1 MKSRVA
7 CFVILWL
14 ATAASW
20 AQTANPI
27 PDQFLPAYLTVR
39 PNAFLVDPQGL
50 LNAADFQ
57 DRLKFLNYHASDST
71 IDLFV
76 YVIGGD
82 QDFPE
87 ERRKREIVERFFA
100 AGRPAVIVFYTLG
113 APQYSTMDLSPA
125 LTSQIP
131 AIDQHHAL
139 ANSIQQAR
147 QKLAS
152 VEQFETFCVQLSIR
166 IYWME
171 RLISG
176 EPPVHIKDLPAAPIS
191 PEKAKAAEKK
201 AEKKAKFLAIQNQM
215 LQFALPAG
223 VVLGLLAMVCVFW
236 RVRRARARY
245 HFPVLEVEPRLGG
258 NHAAGVGAVISFASA
273 AVPPAS
279 QRDQMPEYLRRA

>member
-27 PDQFLPAYLTVR
+27 PDQFLPAYLKAR

-76 YVIGGD
+76 YLIGGD

-113 APQYSTMDLSPA
+113 APQHSTMDLSPA

-131 AIDQHHAL
+131 AVDQRHAL
-139 ANSIQQAR
+139 ASSIQQAS
-147 QKLAS
+147 QKLTS

-171 RLISG
+171 RLVSG
-176 EPPVHIKDLPAAPIS
+176 EPPVHINELPAAPIS
-191 PEKAKAAEKK
+191 PEKAKAAQ
-201 AEKKAKFLAIQNQM
+201 KKAKFLAIQGQA
-215 LQFALPAG
+215 LKFALPAG
-223 VVLGLLAMVCVFW
+223 VVLGLLAMVCVFL
-236 RVRRARARY
+236 RVMGARARY

-258 NHAAGVGAVISFASA
+258 NHAAGVGAVLSFASA

-279 QRDQMPEYLRRA
+279 QRDQVPEYLRRA

>member
-27 PDQFLPAYLTVR
+27 PDQFLPAYLTAH
-39 PNAFLVDPQGL
+39 PKAFLIDPQGL

-76 YVIGGD
+76 YLIGGD

-100 AGRPAVIVFYTLG
+100 TGRPAVIIIYTLG
-113 APQYSTMDLSPA
+113 APQHSTMDLSPA
-125 LTSQIP
+125 LTCQIP
-131 AIDQHHAL
+131 AVDQRHAL
-139 ANSIQQAR
+139 ESSIQQAR
-147 QKLAS
+147 QKPSS
-152 VEQFETFCVQLSIR
+152 VEQFESFCVQLSIR

-171 RLISG
+171 RLVSG
-176 EPPVHIKDLPAAPIS
+176 EPPVHINELPAAPVS
-191 PEKAKAAEKK
+191 PEKAKAAEKS
-201 AEKKAKFLAIQNQM
+201 AKLLAIRDQV
-215 LQFALPAG
+215 LKFALPAG
-223 VVLGLLAMVCVFW
+223 AVLGLLAMVCTYL
-236 RVRRARARY
+236 RVMGARAQY

-258 NHAAGVGAVISFASA
+258 NHAAGVGAVLSFASA

-279 QRDQMPEYLRRA
+279 QRDQVPEYLRRA

>member
-27 PDQFLPAYLTVR
+27 PEKFLPAYLTVR

-87 ERRKREIVERFFA
+87 ERRKREIAERFFA

-113 APQYSTMDLSPA
+113 APQHSTMDLSPA

-131 AIDQHHAL
+131 AADQEHAL
-139 ANSIQQAR
+139 ASSIQQAR

-152 VEQFETFCVQLSIR
+152 AEQFETFCVQLSIR

-176 EPPVHIKDLPAAPIS
+176 ELPAHIKDLPAAPIS
-191 PEKAKAAEKK
+191 QAKAKAAEKK
-201 AEKKAKFLAIQNQM
+201 VKFLAIQNQM

-223 VVLGLLAMVCVFW
+223 VVLGLLAMACVFW
-236 RVRRARARY
+236 RIARARARY

>member
-27 PDQFLPAYLTVR
+27 PDQFLPAYLTAH
-39 PNAFLVDPQGL
+39 PKAFLIDPQGL

-76 YVIGGD
+76 YLIGGD

-113 APQYSTMDLSPA
+113 APQHSTMDLSPA

-131 AIDQHHAL
+131 AADQRHAL
-139 ANSIQQAR
+139 ESSIQQAS

-171 RLISG
+171 RLVSG
-176 EPPVHIKDLPAAPIS
+176 EPPVHINELPAARIS
-191 PEKAKAAEKK
+191 PEKAKAAEKS
-201 AEKKAKFLAIQNQM
+201 AKLLAIRDQA
-215 LQFALPAG
+215 LKFALPAG
-223 VVLGLLAMVCVFW
+223 VVLSLLAIVCVYL
-236 RVRRARARY
+236 RVTGARARY

-279 QRDQMPEYLRRA
+279 QRDQVPEYLRRA

>member
-7 CFVILWL
+7 CFFILWL

-20 AQTANPI
+20 AQAANPI
-27 PDQFLPAYLTVR
+27 PEKFLPAYLTVR

-87 ERRKREIVERFFA
+87 ERRKREIAERFFA

-113 APQYSTMDLSPA
+113 APQHSTMDLSPA

-131 AIDQHHAL
+131 AADQEHAL
-139 ANSIQQAR
+139 ASSIQQAR

-152 VEQFETFCVQLSIR
+152 AEQFETFCVQLSIR

-176 EPPVHIKDLPAAPIS
+176 EPPVHINELPAAPIS

-201 AEKKAKFLAIQNQM
+201 VKFLAIQNQM

-223 VVLGLLAMVCVFW
+223 VVLGLLAIACVFW
-236 RVRRARARY
+236 RIARARARY